1 MLVATKLTL
10 PNNSALAEGTRV
22 KMSAGY
28 LVAASSSED
37 EIGTIEQ
44 RVLATDPVA
53 TVLPINFPGIRHMI
67 LAGAITQ
74 YATVYAAAS
83 GKIDSTGTLLRG
95 MAMEAG
101 SGSGSVVKVLFANGA
116 SLGSQTL
123 GVASATVAAAGTVQ
137 GDAAAIAG
145 GFTLVTGSTNA
156 GVQLPAAAAGV
167 PVCIIKNNVAGNM
180 KVWPATGDAINA
192 IAANSALTMAT
203 LTSAIFIPYD
213 ATTWYTVPLLPS

>member
-1 MLVATKLTL
+1 MLVATKITL

-53 TVLPINFPGIRHMI
+53 TVLPINFPGVRHMI
-67 LAGAITQ
+67 AAGAINTLT
-74 YATVYAAAS
+74 TVYAAAS
-83 GKIDSTGTLLRG
+83 GKIDATGTLLRG
-95 MAMEAG
+95 MTMEAA
-101 SGSGSVVKVLFANGA
+101 SGAGSVIKVLFANGA

-137 GDAAAIAG
+137 GDAAAITT

-156 GVQLPAAAAGV
+156 GVLLPAAAAGIM
-167 PVCIIKNNVAGNM
+167 CIIKNNVGGNM

-192 IAANSALTMAT
+192 IAANSALSMAT
-203 LTSAIFIPYD
+203 LTCAVFTCYD
-213 ATTWYTVPLLPS
+213 GTTWYTSPLLPS

>member
-1 MLVATKLTL
+1 MRVSQFPTL

-44 RVLATDPVA
+44 RVLAGDTVA
-53 TVLPINFPGIRHMI
+53 NVTPINWAGVRHMI
-67 LAGAITQ
+67 AAGAITQ

-95 MAMEAG
+95 MAMEAA
-101 SGSGSVVKVLFANGA
+101 SGSGSVIKVLFANGA

-137 GDAAAIAG
+137 GDAAAITT

-156 GVQLPAAAAGV
+156 GVQLPAAAAGII
-167 PVCIIKNNVAGNM
+167 CIIKNNVGGNM

-203 LTSAIFIPYD
+203 LTSAVFVAYD

>member
-1 MLVATKLTL
+1 MWVSKLPAF

-22 KMSAGY
+22 KMSAGF

-44 RVLATDPVA
+44 RVLATDTVA
-53 TVLPINFPGIRHMI
+53 TVLPINAYGVRHMI
-67 LAGAITQ
+67 AAGAITQ

-83 GKIDSTGTLLRG
+83 GKIDATGTLVRG
-95 MAMEAG
+95 MAMEAA
-101 SGSGSVVKVLFANGA
+101 SGAGSVIKVIFANGA

-137 GDAAAIAG
+137 GDAAQIAT
-145 GFTLVTGSTNA
+145 GFTLVTGATNA
-156 GVQLPAAAAGV
+156 GVLLPAAAAGII
-167 PVCIIKNNVAGNM
+167 CIVKNNVAGNM
-180 KVWPATGDAINA
+180 KVWPTTGDAINA

-203 LTSAIFIPYD
+203 LTTAMFVAYD